1 MVGGEAADDW
11 RHPGAPSRAEAGLV
25 EERPFR
31 LTAGDAV
38 ALPQAVKLFD
48 D

>member
-1 MVGGEAADDW
+1 MIGVGFTQAHHHG
-11 RHPGAPSRAEAGLV
+11 AEAGLV